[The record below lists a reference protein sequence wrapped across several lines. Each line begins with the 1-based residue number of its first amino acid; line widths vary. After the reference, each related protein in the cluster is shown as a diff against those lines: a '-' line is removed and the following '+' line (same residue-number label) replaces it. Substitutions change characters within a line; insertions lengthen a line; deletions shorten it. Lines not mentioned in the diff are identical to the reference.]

1 MGKTHISMA
10 TFAAGCFWGV
20 QEAFDKV
27 KGVKY
32 STTGYTGGTMEHPT
46 YEEVCSNT
54 SGHAEAVQLSYDP
67 DVVTYETL
75 LKTFWEIHDPTTT
88 NRQGP
93 DIGSQY
99 RSTIYYHS
107 PVQKAAAEKSK
118 ADLEALGTHSE
129 PIVTEILPAGP
140 FWKAE
145 PNHQKYNEKHGI
157 TGCHI

>member
-20 QEAFDKV
+20 QETFDKV

-46 YEEVCSNT
+46 YEEVSSDT
-54 SGHAEAVQLSYDP
+54 SGHAQAVQLSYDP

-75 LKTFWEIHDPTTT
+75 LTTFWDLHDPTTT

-93 DIGSQY
+93 NIGSEY
-99 RSTIYYHS
+99 RSVIFYHS
-107 PVQKAAAEKSK
+107 PLQKAAAEKSK
-118 ADLEALGTHSE
+118 AEREALGTYSQ
-129 PIVTEILPAGP
+129 PIMTEIVAAGP

-145 PNHQKYNEKHGI
+145 ARHQKYNDKHSISG
-157 TGCHI
+157 